1 MFSWFFLYRAKYCV
15 RYKIY
20 SRQQCSLQSS
30 ETIRKH
36 LSVCVCVWVLG
47 RKSQVAVRVRSR
59 TYHSGYTVQRHLL
72 KRKFKLSLKILRGG
86 SMWRVKRRHC
96 VQRLGCR
103 NHLTLEE
110 LKQGPSGWTW
120 GRDKRVRRAWTWEGS
135 SCRVV
140 LNAKGNQLRVFKRMT
155 WSDTGFKADSI

>member
-1 MFSWFFLYRAKYCV
+1 M
-15 RYKIY
+15 
-20 SRQQCSLQSS
+20 
-30 ETIRKH
+30 
-36 LSVCVCVWVLG
+36 G
-47 RKSQVAVRVRSR
+47 RKSQVAVRVTSR

-72 KRKFKLSLKILRGG
+72 KLKFKLSLKIFRGG
-86 SMWRVKRRHC
+86 SMWRVKRIATHKEGHR

-103 NHLTLEE
+103 NHLTVLEE
-110 LKQGPSGWTW
+110 LKQGPSGWIW
-120 GRDKRVRRAWTWEGS
+120 GRDKRVRRKRVRRAWTREGS